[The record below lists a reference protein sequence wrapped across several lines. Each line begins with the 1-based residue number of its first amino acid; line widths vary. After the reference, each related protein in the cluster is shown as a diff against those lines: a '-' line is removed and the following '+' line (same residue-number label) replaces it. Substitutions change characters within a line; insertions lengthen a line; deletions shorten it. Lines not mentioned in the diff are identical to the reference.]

1 MRSHSKLAKVDSVQI
16 ELPMSVRS
24 QPGPM
29 REAATMALA
38 AAFKQ
43 FHVIHYD
50 GSTADSLSE
59 ERHVPNGTETS
70 KT

>member
-24 QPGPM
+24 QPGQM
-29 REAATMALA
+29 RETAILALA
-38 AAFKQ
+38 AAIKQ
-43 FHVIHYD
+43 FHVMHYD
-50 GSTADSLSE
+50 VSSSDSLGE